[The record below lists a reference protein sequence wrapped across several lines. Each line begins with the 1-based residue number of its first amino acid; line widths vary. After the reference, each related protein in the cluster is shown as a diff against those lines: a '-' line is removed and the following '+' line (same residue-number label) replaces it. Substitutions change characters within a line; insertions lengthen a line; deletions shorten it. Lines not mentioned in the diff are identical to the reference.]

1 MRSVIAAVTLI
12 AATALSVQAAD
23 HAARALDREVYMVA
37 KDPTVLDAVRKL
49 MPAEAFA
56 VWSKWA
62 KNGVSAPME
71 ERNGVVFGFGC
82 QPGNC
87 STVHGRLAFDHDG
100 RVWAS
105 LTEDGENTR
114 YFGNPPEAVK
124 PLLTVGTN

>member
-1 MRSVIAAVTLI
+1 MRRVIAIIVLI
-12 AATALSVQAAD
+12 AAATPAQAAD
-23 HAARALDREVYMVA
+23 LAARALGREVYQVV
-37 KDPTVLDAVRKL
+37 KDAAVLDAVRKI
-49 MPAEAFA
+49 MPAKDYK
-56 VWSKWA
+56 VLSQWA

-87 STVHGRLAFDHDG
+87 ATVHARLAFDHEG

-114 YFGNPPEAVK
+114 YYGNPSETVK
-124 PLLTVGTN
+124 SLLTVGTN

>member
-12 AATALSVQAAD
+12 AATALPVQAAD
-23 HAARALDREVYMVA
+23 LAARALGREVYEAVKDTTVLEAVRRIVPA
-37 KDPTVLDAVRKL
+37 KDYK
-49 MPAEAFA
+49 
-56 VWSKWA
+56 VWAKWA

-87 STVHGRLAFDHDG
+87 SMVHGRLAFDHEG
-100 RVWAS
+100 HVWAS

-114 YFGNPPEAVK
+114 YYGNPPETVK
-124 PLLTVGTN
+124 ALLTVGTN